1 MKTSS
6 VFVSSGRL
14 CRPYLFEKNGILRA
28 DEGSSSIVFTGGRS
42 VEQAQQ
48 VWPYLRIFALGN
60 PLPLNTKLLV
70 GIVPNPYAERTVP
83 PYGKL
88 QMSIILHGRITAEK

>member
-1 MKTSS
+1 MCSNNGRRYGEREKTASTAS
-6 VFVSSGRL
+6 EASLANFCFR
-14 CRPYLFEKNGILRA
+14 E
-28 DEGSSSIVFTGGRS
+28 
-42 VEQAQQ
+42 
-48 VWPYLRIFALGN
+48 

-88 QMSIILHGRITAEK
+88 QISIILHGRITAEK